1 MIKTIIFDFGD
12 VFLTLDKSA
21 TLKHMKIHGATE
33 LSEELIKV
41 NASYEKGLISS
52 SDFIQHYITCFPG
65 LTQDAFSKAWNSILI
80 EFPAERLEFLKQLQA
95 SGKYTLILL
104 SNTNAL
110 HIDWVKANIP
120 IYEEFKSCFD
130 QFYLSHE
137 IHYRKPNRDVFEY
150 VLNTNKLSPE
160 ETLFVDDTQ
169 DHILSAKTLGL
180 HIWHL
185 QAGKEE
191 VVDLFSIKSDLF

>member
-1 MIKTIIFDFGD
+1 
-12 VFLTLDKSA
+12 
-21 TLKHMKIHGATE
+21 MKIHGATE
-33 LSEELIKV
+33 LSEELIEV

-52 SDFIQHYITCFPG
+52 SEFIQHYISCFPG
-65 LTQDAFSKAWNSILI
+65 LTEEVFIKAWNSILI

-137 IHYRKPNRDVFEY
+137 IHHRKPNRDIFEY
-150 VLNTNKLSPE
+150 VLNANKLSPE

-180 HIWHL
+180 HTWHL
-185 QAGKEE
+185 QVGKEK
-191 VVDLFSIKSDLF
+191 VIDLFSIKSDLF

>member
-1 MIKTIIFDFGD
+1 
-12 VFLTLDKSA
+12 
-21 TLKHMKIHGATE
+21 MKIHGATD
-33 LSEELIKV
+33 LSEELIEV

-52 SDFIQHYITCFPG
+52 SEFIQHYISCFPG
-65 LTQDAFSKAWNSILI
+65 LTEEVFIKAWNSILI

-137 IHYRKPNRDVFEY
+137 IHYRKPNRDIFEY

-180 HIWHL
+180 HTWHL
-185 QAGKEE
+185 QVGKEK
-191 VVDLFSIKSDLF
+191 VIDLFSIKSDLF

>member
-52 SDFIQHYITCFPG
+52 SEFVQLYITCFPK
-65 LTQDAFSKAWNSILI
+65 LTQDAFIEAWNSILI

-137 IHYRKPNRDVFEY
+137 IHYRKPNRDIFEY